1 MNFLKY
7 TSSHEVFSMIEIN
20 AVKTRSSQSTGIS
33 FGKLDLVMVTVVFL
47 QSLLIAWFMFLL
59 LEVYEV
65 PPLFRFMQ
73 GIAILFAILV
83 PVFIVLEGFQYTT
96 ITAGFFVPL
105 VLYAFMFP
113 LFNSLIRH
121 LNLFF
126 DPAIIIPAIIGG
138 IGFGLIGLGA
148 YHLKNNVTKTFAL
161 VTAGVTIIFLSSPM
175 ILAGF
180 LFVLMGDLS
189 PFTTFPG

>member
-1 MNFLKY
+1 
-7 TSSHEVFSMIEIN
+7 MIEIN

>member
-1 MNFLKY
+1 MAENNKVKNHL
-7 TSSHEVFSMIEIN
+7 SMS
-20 AVKTRSSQSTGIS
+20 AGIS
-33 FGKLDLVMVTVVFL
+33 FGKLDLVMVAVVFL

-59 LEVYEV
+59 MEVYEV

-73 GIAILFAILV
+73 GIAILFAVLV

-105 VLYAFMFP
+105 ALYAFMFP

-121 LNLFF
+121 LNLFL

-161 VTAGVTIIFLSSPM
+161 VTAGITIIFLSSPM

-180 LFVLMGDLS
+180 LYVLTGDLS
-189 PFTTFPG
+189 PFTTLLS